1 MPYGHCSECGS
12 KYGTI
17 LWDRKHGRYVCQG
30 CADEIAPGKDWEAEL
45 ERRFREDPACA
56 APTCV
61 ERVKTMMDMHCPV
74 HTNTSC
80 RFHRFVN
87 MDHGNG
93 AHIACQ
99 CCGQKQDVGYSERAN
114 HERQGAVS

>member
-1 MPYGHCSECGS
+1 MAVTSAKDARTRSRRGKTGE
-12 KYGTI
+12 
-17 LWDRKHGRYVCQG
+17 
-30 CADEIAPGKDWEAEL
+30 ADARL